1 MILQAFYMESLDEI
15 DIENLPKGEVQSRR
29 IAKNFSVFPTFI
41 VYATFLPLLM
51 ILYYCYQP
59 GAEKLQSIIFGL
71 ILKPIRWTFYQ
82 IVYLFCNFLR
92 KTF

>member
-1 MILQAFYMESLDEI
+1 MLLQALYMESLDAI
-15 DIENLPKGEVQSRR
+15 DLENLPQDEIKSRK
-29 IAKNFSVFPTFI
+29 IAKIFSVFPTFI
-41 VYATFLPLLM
+41 VYAVFLPLLM

-71 ILKPIRWTFYQ
+71 ILKPIRWAFYQ

-92 KTF
+92 SFF